1 MGGKCDQ
8 KKKVRKA
15 ATHRR
20 DPHSSKG
27 LGQRGQGPPIVVV
40 VKKWWSIFARTETDY
55 RGVLSK

>member
-40 VKKWWSIFARTETDY
+40 VKKRGSIFAKTDS
-55 RGVLSK
+55 G